1 MHWQTQPGLCPFLTT
16 AALQI
21 LPRPLVARSA
31 TRRQP
36 DLVLMQVLS
45 PLMDTLYATFSEPS
59 FRVQEVVPSL
69 FTMPTVT
76 VFRILQCL
84 MWSKSNCLTTALVIL
99 GRNCRE
105 MLEAEGGQF
114 SNRRGAISR
123 HRHTACGIGS
133 SRQMCSCIS
142 RGSPS
147 HCACCTFTGIQCAC
161 TYNRRPASAWCVC
174 RACA

>member
-1 MHWQTQPGLCPFLTT
+1 MLGATVEWVKCAPKDCLM
-16 AALQI
+16 AS
-21 LPRPLVARSA
+21 RPLITQCLALALHPSRHVRMGVAILVDALANPTRIVSIFDNCSAPDIAQAIGGKSA

-99 GRNCRE
+99 GRNCARC
-105 MLEAEGGQF
+105 L
-114 SNRRGAISR
+114 
-123 HRHTACGIGS
+123 
-133 SRQMCSCIS
+133 RQ
-142 RGSPS
+142 
-147 HCACCTFTGIQCAC
+147 
-161 TYNRRPASAWCVC
+161 RRPVLKQA
-174 RACA
+174 RGHLPP